1 ARHPIHPM
9 LVALPI
15 GLWILS
21 FEKQRRCTAGM

>member
-1 ARHPIHPM
+1 M